1 MGLSKYRLKL
11 FHTPADTA
19 SESPLEAILAHSRS
33 LPILLALLGAL
44 AFSSGPAHAA
54 SAHRAVV
61 SKVPPIYPELARRM
75 HVSGTVVVHLTIAPD
90 GSVSDAKVE
99 SGHALLGAAAQE
111 AVKRWKFEPSS
122 DTSDLTVD
130 VNFSGN

>member
-1 MGLSKYRLKL
+1 LSLSRRLFL
-11 FHTPADTA
+11 LST
-19 SESPLEAILAHSRS
+19 LAACTGS
-33 LPILLALLGAL
+33 
-44 AFSSGPAHAA
+44 AFAA
-54 SAHRAVV
+54 NAHRAIV

-75 HVSGTVVVHLTIAPD
+75 HVSGTVVMHLTIAPD

-99 SGHALLGAAAQE
+99 SGHALLGPAAQE
-111 AVKRWKFEPSS
+111 AVKRWKFEPSP

>member
-1 MGLSKYRLKL
+1 VVLSRRLPAHL
-11 FHTPADTA
+11 FLLG
-19 SESPLEAILAHSRS
+19 S
-33 LPILLALLGAL
+33 LALGAGS
-44 AFSSGPAHAA
+44 AVAA
-54 SAHRAVV
+54 TAHRAVV

-75 HVSGTVVVHLTIAPD
+75 HVSGTVVLHLVVAPD

-99 SGHALLGAAAQE
+99 SGHALLGPAAQE

-122 DTSDLTVD
+122 ESSDFTVD

>member
-1 MGLSKYRLKL
+1 MALSRRLL
-11 FHTPADTA
+11 LLSTLAACTTSA
-19 SESPLEAILAHSRS
+19 S
-33 LPILLALLGAL
+33 
-44 AFSSGPAHAA
+44 AA
-54 SAHRAVV
+54 NAHRAVV

-75 HVSGTVVVHLTIAPD
+75 HVSGTVVVHCTIAPD

-99 SGHALLGAAAQE
+99 SGHALLGPAAQE
-111 AVKRWKFEPSS
+111 AVKRWKFEPSP